1 MSVLSTVLSIPLI
14 AEFTIAPINLIT
26 GKNAHIFTEFTGIT
40 SRKAMYAVA
49 GVSALGAGL
58 LTVGL
63 VNRQAAVL
71 GALTI
76 GGLSAWYLLM
86 MMRKKH
92 AGVGVPFFLLV
103 GLLAL
108 GVLLERSGG
117 RHLI

>member
-1 MSVLSTVLSIPLI
+1 MSILSTVLSIPLI
-14 AEFTIAPINLIT
+14 AEFTVAPINLIT
-26 GKNAHIFTEFTGIT
+26 GRNAHIFTEFTGIK
-40 SRKAMYAVA
+40 SRTAMYAVA

-58 LTVGL
+58 LAVGL
-63 VNRQAAVL
+63 INRQSAVL

-86 MMRKKH
+86 MVRNKH
-92 AGVGVPFFLLV
+92 TGIGVPFFLIT

>member
-1 MSVLSTVLSIPLI
+1 MSILSTALSLPLI
-14 AEFTIAPINLIT
+14 AEFTVAPINLIT
-26 GKNAHIFTEFTGIT
+26 GKNAHLFTEFTGLT
-40 SRKAMYAVA
+40 SRKAMFAVA
-49 GVSALGAGL
+49 AVSAAGAGL

-76 GGLSAWYLLM
+76 GGLSTWYLLM

-92 AGVGVPFFLLV
+92 TGVGVPFFLAV

-108 GVLLERSGG
+108 GVLLERTSG